1 MKSHVDI
8 KSFLKFLIFIVAA
21 LVLAMSVF
29 SLVQINSV
37 KRQTISAVM
46 ESTLEKADIEMT
58 MNLDSIN
65 SNLEMAKSW
74 GESGLIKIED
84 EDALQSQFVQ
94 LLRQY
99 KNILALCLVSENG
112 DTAALIK
119 KGSSVDMV
127 RVVDGKSEQWEIDPE
142 NNRKSVP
149 LTVKIEDLR
158 NTLWYKNAVSE
169 GKGVFTQNHIFSQ
182 NSTGSLAMPYTDKA
196 EGKNGVVMFEI
207 TMDEITSGDT
217 KNYLHKKNHIFLF
230 SPSGHVVTLLNNLSM
245 DEKITEQ
252 QKQLMG
258 KIFEDSK
265 SLSGN
270 KTFSS
275 YLIGDDMWWTG
286 ILRSEKNSNVLIGMI
301 TPESELVPEVS
312 SSRYKWYGVLSGVIG
327 IGALFFAALIR
338 TYRRT
343 ASQLDALHSSESKT
357 DEERILD
364 LISRGE
370 SENLEF
376 KSTVRFN
383 LKSEKNG
390 REIEH
395 AWLKNVAAFLNSNG
409 GCVFLGVADDGEV
422 LGLEP
427 DNFSSQDKCILHVTN
442 LIKQCIGT
450 EFHRYLSISIHN
462 VLGKDVVEIRV
473 EPSKTPAYLTQN
485 KEEEFFI
492 RSGPS
497 CSRLTVSQAVNYI
510 LERQKQ

>member
-1 MKSHVDI
+1 MKPHVDI
-8 KSFLKFLIFIVAA
+8 KSFLKFLIFIVAV
-21 LVLAMSVF
+21 LVLAVSVF
-29 SLVQINSV
+29 SIVQINSV

-58 MNLDSIN
+58 LNLDSIN
-65 SNLEMAKSW
+65 SNLEIAKSW
-74 GESGLIKIED
+74 GDSGLIKIED

-99 KNILALCLVSENG
+99 KNIAALCVVNEKG
-112 DTAALIK
+112 DSAALIK
-119 KGSSVDMV
+119 KDSSVDMV
-127 RVVDGKSEQWEIDPE
+127 RKLGERIQQWQIDSE
-142 NNRKSVP
+142 NNRTPVT
-149 LTVKIEDLR
+149 LTFEIEDLR
-158 NTLWYKNAVSE
+158 KTGWYKNAVTD
-169 GKGVFTQNHIFSQ
+169 GKGVFTQSHMFSE
-182 NSTGSLAMPYTDKA
+182 NSTGSLAMPYSDKV
-196 EGKNGVVMFEI
+196 EGRKGVVMFEI

-217 KNYLHKKNHIFLF
+217 KSYLHKKNHIFLF
-230 SPSGHVVTLLNNLSM
+230 SPSGHVVTLLNTLTM

-252 QKQLMG
+252 QKQLMD
-258 KIFEDSK
+258 KIFENSK
-265 SLSGN
+265 SLAGN
-270 KTFSS
+270 RSFSS
-275 YLIGDDMWWTG
+275 YLIGDEVWWTG

-301 TPESELVPEVS
+301 TPESELVPEIS
-312 SSRYKWYGVLSGVIG
+312 SGRYKWYAVLSGVIVV
-327 IGALFFAALIR
+327 GALFFAALIR

-343 ASQLDALHSSESKT
+343 VLQLDQLHQRETKT

-364 LISRGE
+364 LISQGE
-370 SENLEF
+370 SANLEF

-383 LKSEKNG
+383 LKSGKNG

-409 GCVFLGVADDGEV
+409 GSVLIGVADDGEV

-427 DNFSSQDKCILHVTN
+427 DNFASQDKCILHVTN

-450 EFHRYLSISIHN
+450 EFHSYLNINIHT
-462 VLGKDVVEIRV
+462 VQGKEVVEIRV
-473 EPSKTPAYLTQN
+473 EPSRTPAYLTQN

-510 LERQKQ
+510 LERQKH